1 MPLYPTEAV
10 LFDENQVPTV
20 HYTGTCRPMHKWPGM
35 KQGACNRVCCAP
47 ARSKGAKLPCRRVA
61 GEGVLALPKLNLQ
74 FLTFADYLL
83 RNFNL
88 FRLEATYEI
97 REDIAD
103 ILKRVGPYL
112 SDDERV
118 RSHARSPCLLG

>member
-20 HYTGTCRPMHKWPGM
+20 AYT
-35 KQGACNRVCCAP
+35 
-47 ARSKGAKLPCRRVA
+47 

-74 FLTFADYLL
+74 FLTHHDYLM

-112 SDDERV
+112 GEDDRV
-118 RSHARSPCLLG
+118 GLVKGKEG

>member
-1 MPLYPTEAV
+1 MHHCILLYCLTLFCCLPCLGPRPCTLLQADTINEMPLYPTEAV

-20 HYTGTCRPMHKWPGM
+20 AYT
-35 KQGACNRVCCAP
+35 
-47 ARSKGAKLPCRRVA
+47 

-74 FLTFADYLL
+74 FLTHHDYLM

-103 ILKRVGPYL
+103 ILKRVGPYRGE
-112 SDDERV
+112 DDRV
-118 RSHARSPCLLG
+118 GS